1 MALTNAAEGRHGIL
15 VVGGGLVGS
24 TLAEL
29 LARQGRDVTLVERD
43 REVAAELA
51 SQLGDVR
58 VLEGNGT
65 TGVALRAAGIERAE
79 LVVAVTQVDEANLVA
94 GLLAASF
101 DGPRLIVRVR
111 DPDHSRSFER
121 LRNRSHVGDTLAV
134 NPTIAA
140 AEKIAS
146 LLAVPG
152 ARDVCSFLNG
162 ELIVAGFRISDRSD
176 FAGLAI
182 HNIDLMFAGTPTLVA
197 AIRRGQDWVI
207 PRGGDE
213 ICDGDIAYFAVGRD
227 HLQSVLELLGAK
239 QSDHPHV
246 MIAGG
251 TDVGLE
257 LARRLES
264 DDDRTPVAELFYDEQ
279 QKRRRHARVTL
290 IEEDAER
297 ATSAS
302 AALHETLVVH
312 GVATDQTLLEEEGIE
327 EVSTFVAATDD
338 HETNLV
344 AALLAKR
351 LGCQRTF
358 ALVDNPAIA
367 NLVGDIGI
375 DAPIVPRQLTI
386 DLALSYIRGDRV
398 VSVNTLMQEGMEV
411 FEGEVD
417 AKSPLCGG
425 PIHSVSERLH
435 GAIVIA
441 VHHNGKVFIPRGDF
455 QIAPGDHVVMLA
467 TGAHAERVGDFLSAS
482 S

>member
-1 MALTNAAEGRHGIL
+1 MASTSATEGRHGIL

-29 LARQGRDVTLVERD
+29 LAGQGRDVTLVERD
-43 REVAAELA
+43 RDVAAELVN
-51 SQLGDVR
+51 QLGDVR

-65 TGVALRAAGIERAE
+65 TGAALRLAGIERAE
-79 LVVAVTQVDEANLVA
+79 LVVAVTQSDEANLIV

-101 DGPRLIVRVR
+101 DVPRLIVRVR

-121 LRNRSHVGDTLAV
+121 LRQRAQESDTLAV
-134 NPTIAA
+134 NPTLAA

-152 ARDVCSFLNG
+152 ARDVCSFLG
-162 ELIVAGFRISDRSD
+162 GDLLVVGFAISARSD

-182 HNIDLMFAGTPTLVA
+182 HNVDLMFAGTPTLVA
-197 AIRRGQDWVI
+197 AIRRGGDWVI
-207 PRGGDE
+207 PRGADE
-213 ICDGDIAYFAVGRD
+213 IREGDIAYFAVGRD
-227 HLQSVLELLGAK
+227 HLPSVLSLLGAEH
-239 QSDHPHV
+239 SGRPHV

-264 DDDRTPVAELFYDEQ
+264 DEGRAAVGELFYDDQ
-279 QKRRRHARVTL
+279 QQQRRHPRVTL
-290 IEEDAER
+290 IEEDPER
-297 ATSAS
+297 ATAAS
-302 AALHETLVVH
+302 GQLHETLVVH
-312 GVATDQTLLEEEGIE
+312 GLATDQTLLEEEEIE

-351 LGCQRTF
+351 LGCQRAF

-367 NLVGDIGI
+367 SLVGDIGI

-398 VSVNTLMQEGMEV
+398 VSVTTLLQEGMEV

-417 AKSPLCGG
+417 EKSPLCRG
-425 PIHSVSERLH
+425 PIHSVAERLR

-441 VHHNGKVFIPRGDF
+441 VQHEAQVFIPRGDF
-455 QIAPGDHVVMLA
+455 QISPGDHVVMLA
-467 TGAHAERVGDFLSAS
+467 AKDRAERIGNFLSAS